1 VGLKISPEQRYD
13 VVVDVLQKHYDKLWD
28 MTKNNTEWGIM
39 DQIRLRQMEELKYA
53 MEIWEKHKSENNND

>member
-1 VGLKISPEQRYD
+1 M
-13 VVVDVLQKHYDKLWD
+13 VDVLQKHYDKLWD

>member
-1 VGLKISPEQRYD
+1 MGLKISPEQRYD

>member
-1 VGLKISPEQRYD
+1 MKISPEQRYD